1 MYNNGIEVRTMKTL
15 IAYFSHIGENLQDN
29 EIVVLEK
36 GNTEV
41 VAEKIAELT
50 GGDLF
55 KIEEEEAY
63 PFKYDDCLRR
73 ARREDENNEH
83 PALKGG
89 PKLNMD
95 EYDTVYIG
103 FPIWYRTYPRV
114 IASFLDGYD
123 FSGKKIRPFCTN
135 DEGTFGISLLEMQG
149 ALKGAEFTDGLA
161 IRGVNVYGSDERI
174 KAYVG

>member
-1 MYNNGIEVRTMKTL
+1 MKTL

-50 GGDLF
+50 GGDLY
-55 KIEEEEAY
+55 KIEEEDPY
-63 PFKYDDCLRR
+63 PFSYDDCLRR

-89 PKLNMD
+89 PRLNMD
-95 EYDTVYIG
+95 DYDTVYIG

-114 IASFLDGYD
+114 VASFLDAYD
-123 FSGKKIRPFCTN
+123 FSGKTLRPFCTN

-149 ALKGAEFTDGLA
+149 VLKGASFSDGLA
-161 IRGVNVYGSDERI
+161 IRGVKVYESDERI

>member
-1 MYNNGIEVRTMKTL
+1 MKTL
-15 IAYFSHIGENLQDN
+15 VAYFSHIGENLQDN
-29 EIVVLEK
+29 EIIVLEK

-50 GGDLF
+50 SGDLY
-55 KIEEEEAY
+55 KIEEEEPY

-73 ARREDENNEH
+73 SRREDENNEH

-89 PKLNMD
+89 VRLNMD
-95 EYDTVYIG
+95 EYDTIYIG
-103 FPIWYRTYPRV
+103 FPIWYRTYPRA
-114 IASFLDGYD
+114 IASFLDAYD
-123 FSGKKIRPFCTN
+123 FTGKTIRPFCTN

-149 ALKGAEFTDGLA
+149 ALKGANITDGLA
-161 IRGVNVYGSDERI
+161 IRGVKVYESDERI

>member
-1 MYNNGIEVRTMKTL
+1 MKTL
-15 IAYFSHIGENLQDN
+15 VAYFSRIGENLQNN
-29 EIVVLEK
+29 EIVVLKK

-55 KIEEEEAY
+55 KIEEEEPY
-63 PFKYDDCLRR
+63 PYSYDDCLRR

-83 PALKGG
+83 PAMKGG
-89 PKLNMD
+89 PRLNMD

-114 IASFLDGYD
+114 VSTFLSAYD
-123 FSGKKIRPFCTN
+123 FTGKKIRPFCTN

-149 ALKGAEFTDGLA
+149 ALRSAEIGDGLA
-161 IRGVNVYGSDERI
+161 IRGADVYNASDRI
-174 KAYVG
+174 EAYTK

>member
-1 MYNNGIEVRTMKTL
+1 MITL
-15 IAYFSHIGENLQDN
+15 IAYFSHVGENLQDN

-41 VAEKIAELT
+41 VAEKLAELT
-50 GGDLF
+50 DGDLF
-55 KIEEEEAY
+55 KIEEEEPY

-83 PALKGG
+83 PAMKGG
-89 PKLNMD
+89 PRLNMD
-95 EYDTVYIG
+95 DYDTVYIG

-114 IASFLDGYD
+114 VASFLDQYD
-123 FSGKKIRPFCTN
+123 FAGKKIKPFCTN

-149 ALKGAEFTDGLA
+149 ALRGASIADGLA
-161 IRGVNVYGSDERI
+161 IRGVDVHKAEERI
-174 KAYVG
+174 KAYAE

>member
-1 MYNNGIEVRTMKTL
+1 MKTL
-15 IAYFSHIGENLQDN
+15 VAYFSHIGENLQDN

-50 GGDLF
+50 SGDLY
-55 KIEEEEAY
+55 KIEEEEPY

-73 ARREDENNEH
+73 SRREDENNEH

-89 PKLNMD
+89 VRLNMD
-95 EYDTVYIG
+95 EYDTIYIG
-103 FPIWYRTYPRV
+103 FPIWYRTYPRA
-114 IASFLDGYD
+114 IASFLDAYD
-123 FSGKKIRPFCTN
+123 FSGKTIRPFCTN

-149 ALKGAEFTDGLA
+149 ALKGANITDGLA
-161 IRGVNVYGSDERI
+161 IRGVKVYESDERI

>member
-1 MYNNGIEVRTMKTL
+1 MTTL

-50 GGDLF
+50 GGDLY
-55 KIEEEEAY
+55 KIEEEDPY
-63 PFKYDDCLRR
+63 PFSYDDCLRR

-89 PKLNMD
+89 PRLNMD
-95 EYDTVYIG
+95 DYDTVYIG

-114 IASFLDGYD
+114 VASFLDAYD
-123 FSGKKIRPFCTN
+123 FSGKTLRPFCTN

-149 ALKGAEFTDGLA
+149 VLKGASFSDGLA
-161 IRGVNVYGSDERI
+161 IRGVKVYESDERI
-174 KAYVG
+174 KAYIG

>member
-1 MYNNGIEVRTMKTL
+1 MKTL

-29 EIVVLEK
+29 EIVVLTK

-55 KIEEEEAY
+55 KIEEEEPY
-63 PFKYDDCLRR
+63 PEKQMDCVNR
-73 ARREDENNEH
+73 ARKEDEENIH
-83 PALKGG
+83 PALKPGM
-89 PKLNMD
+89 KLNMD

-103 FPIWYRTYPRV
+103 FPIWYRAYPRV
-114 IASFLDGYD
+114 VATFLSEYD
-123 FSGKKIRPFCTN
+123 FAGKNIKPFCTN

-149 ALKGAEFTDGLA
+149 ALKGANILDGLA
-161 IRGVNVYGSDERI
+161 IRGLDVYNSDDRI
-174 KAYVG
+174 KNFVG